1 MVVKGG
7 EKLKLITRKQYKEI
21 KKMDREEMEAFLAK
35 IYLQGYEDGTEDAE
49 VTDFKIKLMQVLER
63 TKGVG
68 PKTTEKILQTLKE
81 GGNTMG

>member
-1 MVVKGG
+1 M
-7 EKLKLITRKQYKEI
+7 KLITRKQYKAV

-68 PKTTEKILQTLKE
+68 PKTTEKILQTVKE
-81 GGNTMG
+81 MEEEK